1 MTDTIEA
8 IFEAMPMGI
17 LVYINNEIKLLNG
30 IKSWLLFDYLT
41 FISSLGTVSFYCI
54 SLIKHLFQEDA
65 DILWE

>member
-17 LVYINNEIKLLNG
+17 LIFINSEMKLTLG
-30 IKSWLLFDYLT
+30 KPAWSLFELLVFL
-41 FISSLGTVSFYCI
+41 SSVGTITFYCI
-54 SLIKHLFQEDA
+54 SLIQFLFQEDA